1 LYNDSLKEDLMFK
14 LSDVLN
20 FFKYVNILELKPS
33 SVLDDLL
40 IFCIILKNSNKFR
53 FVKTDNLKYE
63 VALKE

>member
-1 LYNDSLKEDLMFK
+1 MFK

>member
-1 LYNDSLKEDLMFK
+1 MFK

-53 FVKTDNLKYE
+53 FVKIDNLKYE